1 MILFIGCFIRL
12 VSKFWRYAFYKSFL
26 SVIVF
31 NMRLMLHRAVE
42 SLMIATVEFVLL
54 LFQFLDYILY
64 HLSWAVA
71 FAFWYRPR
79 NCIWLNHH
87 SCGRLISDKRDYLF
101 DLFVHF
107 QSNKVNW
114 AFNFF
119 VIFRRV
125 TNFAPFLIVLRMWP
139 NLLIKQDQFL
149 RLGFYVLFIVR
160 RQC

>member
-1 MILFIGCFIRL
+1 MILLIGYFVRL
-12 VSKFWRYAFYKSFL
+12 VLQFWRYAFYLSFL

-31 NMRLMLHRAVE
+31 NMRLMLHQAVG
-42 SLMIATVEFVLL
+42 SLMIATTEFVLW

-79 NCIWLNHH
+79 NCIWLNHP

-101 DLFVHF
+101 DFFVHF

-114 AFNFF
+114 AFDFF

-125 TNFAPFLIVLRMWP
+125 TNFAPFLIALRMRP
-139 NLLIKQDQFL
+139 NLLIKRDQFL
-149 RLGFYVLFIVR
+149 WLGF
-160 RQC
+160 